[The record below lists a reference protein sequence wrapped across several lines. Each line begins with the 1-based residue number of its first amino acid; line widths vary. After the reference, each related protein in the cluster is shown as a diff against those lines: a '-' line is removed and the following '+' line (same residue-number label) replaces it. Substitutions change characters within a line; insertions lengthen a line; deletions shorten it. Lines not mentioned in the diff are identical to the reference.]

1 MKKLIRVVARSSRDE
16 KKAKLME
23 IMINDMYG
31 ESFWEPHFRY
41 WRVRNAMLNNHLDA
55 IRLDLRPYSQTQL
68 DLMKG
73 GDTHMMKKKGMTKNQ
88 KLKLNKTAAAK
99 KKVKATKK

>member
-1 MKKLIRVVARSSRDE
+1 MKKII
-16 KKAKLME
+16 KLKDTRE
-23 IMINDMYG
+23 DVFYG
-31 ESFWEPHFRY
+31 TPYFDKELKSWMKM
-41 WRVRNAMLNNHLDA
+41 RNFMLNNYLDRVKLA
-55 IRLDLRPYSQTQL
+55 LRPYSQTQL

-73 GDTHMMKKKGMTKNQ
+73 GRSHMMKKKGMTKNQ